1 MNIFRRGDFIFAIM
15 YRVGDKVK
23 VRDYISIFSCI
34 VGILNERMLSLAGKT
49 VTIESVELERFG
61 FGDKGYEIYTYT
73 FVEDVYKYRF
83 CEFLIDDQI
92 IGKPNEVKSNEG

>member
-23 VRDYISIFSCI
+23 IRDYISIF
-34 VGILNERMLSLAGKT
+34 LNERMLSLAGKT

-92 IGKPNEVKSNEG
+92 IGKSDEG